1 MENVQKTDNMHKKQS
16 GSPGTVKELL
26 CWHPLAILKV
36 SWSGEGGHHKD
47 RDGLGLGWSGG
58 PRNSEHCG
66 DQRSRNHRDGED
78 NSTSPESCRTLP
90 LLRTHVHGT
99 SDLAPLGPPLIAV
112 SSSPQI
118 PLWNPFFPFAARRF
132 ANLISNQP
140 SFITPQ
146 KTLTPSF
153 TSHKSQKSHSVLST
167 LMEICSWC
175 DSDAGKISWRRSDS
189 GRDCDPFVSYKLP
202 VNRSSKGHIW
212 RYLWRKIRKEKRR
225 VFDCSNSMRFTY
237 DPHSYSQNFDDR
249 SSIFAD
255 EDELSRSFSA
265 RFAVPC
271 RIFPKNNLVA

>member
-1 MENVQKTDNMHKKQS
+1 MT
-16 GSPGTVKELL
+16 
-26 CWHPLAILKV
+26 I
-36 SWSGEGGHHKD
+36 
-47 RDGLGLGWSGG
+47 
-58 PRNSEHCG
+58 
-66 DQRSRNHRDGED
+66 
-78 NSTSPESCRTLP
+78 LP
-90 LLRTHVHGT
+90 LRTYHVPIFWVGPFYTITIQLDRRDT
-99 SDLAPLGPPLIAV
+99 SFSSFINSPLC
-112 SSSPQI
+112 
-118 PLWNPFFPFAARRF
+118 FPT
-132 ANLISNQP
+132 LLLP